1 MNAKMLIEQL
11 KNRVDLRKKITYW
24 ETIPAREARFADFPP
39 DLHSDL
45 VRTLKRRG
53 IRQLYTHQTRA
64 VKKALAGRHWVTVTP
79 TASGKTLCYNLPV
92 LHRILE
98 DPSTRA
104 LYIFPTKALASD
116 QMAELNRWIMEL
128 DRDIKGFTYDGDTS
142 PAARQ
147 AIRQAGQIVVTNP
160 DMLHQAILPHHTKWV
175 KLFENLRF
183 IVIDELHAYRGVF
196 GSHFANVLRR
206 LRRICRHYGSTPQ
219 FLLSSATIANP
230 VEFAERL
237 TEESMELVDNNGAP
251 ADEKHFV
258 FFNPPVVN
266 HALGIRRSSVLE
278 SRVLAAELIK
288 NDVQTIVF
296 ARSRVRVEVLLSY
309 LQKQLSGKV
318 RGYRGGYLP
327 RLRREIEQGLRSGEV
342 RGVVSTNALE
352 LGIDI
357 GQLQACVICGYP
369 GTIASTWQQAGRAG
383 RREGASI
390 TFLVASSNPLDQ
402 YVIEHPEYFLR
413 QSPEHALVQPN
424 NLVILVNHIKC
435 AAYELP
441 FEEGETF
448 GVATTGELLDF
459 LAEEG
464 ILHRA
469 ADRWYWMDQSFPA
482 KEVSLRSAAQENFVI
497 IDISQT
503 GNHQVLGEVD
513 RFSAPT
519 LIHEEAIYLHEGVQ
533 YQVEKLDYEEKK
545 AYVRQVDV
553 DYYTDANLA
562 VQLKVLEIER
572 EDQTVI
578 GHYRSM
584 GEVTVNAL
592 ATIFKKIKF
601 GTHENI
607 GSGPI
612 HLPEEEMHT
621 TAYWLT
627 LDHPDLG
634 AFKQEELQTGLLGL
648 SHGMF
653 QLAPLYLM
661 CDPKDLGVTVQ
672 VKAIHSKKPTIFM
685 FDKYPGGVGL
695 SEKLFE
701 LHHSLLQIVERHIR
715 SCSCAEGCPSCVG
728 PAGDGGLGG
737 KQLTLNLLGLLLQ
750 RTDGDIF

>member
-11 KNRVDLRKKITYW
+11 KNRVDIRDKVTRW
-24 ETIPAREARFADFPP
+24 ETIPAQPAQYADFPEGLHP
-39 DLHSDL
+39 DLQKVL
-45 VRTLKRRG
+45 RQRG
-53 IRQLYTHQTRA
+53 LERLYTHQAAA
-64 VKKALAGRHWVTVTP
+64 VKACLEGKHVVTVTP

-98 DPSTRA
+98 EPEARA
-104 LYIFPTKALASD
+104 LYIFPTKALAHD
-116 QMAELNRWIMEL
+116 QMKELNTMVEAL
-128 DRDIKGFTYDGDTS
+128 DRGIKGYTYDGDTP

-147 AIRQAGQIVVTNP
+147 MIRRAGHLVVTNP
-160 DMLHQAILPHHTKWV
+160 DMLHQAVLPHHTKWV
-175 KLFENLRF
+175 KLFENLRY

-206 LRRICRHYGSTPQ
+206 LKRICRHYGSDPQ
-219 FLLSSATIANP
+219 FILSSATIANP
-230 VEFAERL
+230 LEFAEKL
-237 TEESMELVDNNGAP
+237 VGAPVCLVDNNGAP
-251 ADEKHFV
+251 SDEKHFV

-266 HALGIRRSSVLE
+266 PALGIRRSSVLE
-278 SRVLAAELIK
+278 ARTLAEELIR

-296 ARSRVRVEVLLSY
+296 ARSRVRVEVLLTY
-309 LQKQLSGKV
+309 LQKTLPDQV

-327 RLRREIEQGLRSGEV
+327 TQRRKIEEGLRKGQI

-357 GQLQACVICGYP
+357 GELEACVICGYP

-383 RREGASI
+383 RRQGASV

-402 YVIEHPEYFLR
+402 YVIEHPEYFLQR
-413 QSPEHALVQPN
+413 TPEHALIQPD

-441 FEEGETF
+441 FTAGEEF
-448 GVATTGELLDF
+448 GVATTEEVLDF
-459 LAEEG
+459 LVEER
-464 ILHRA
+464 ILHRSGG
-469 ADRWYWMDQSFPA
+469 RWYWMDQSFPA
-482 KEVSLRSAAQENFVI
+482 KEISLRSAAQENFVI
-497 IDISQT
+497 IDITET
-503 GNHQVLGEVD
+503 GHHRVLGEVD

-545 AYVRQVDV
+545 AFVRKVDV

-562 VQLKVLEIER
+562 VQLRVLEVER
-572 EDQTVI
+572 TEVDGPHREKV
-578 GHYRSM
+578 M

-592 ATIFKKIKF
+592 ATLFKKIKF

-627 LDHPDLG
+627 IGEEIAARFGREDL
-634 AFKQEELQTGLLGL
+634 QSGLVGL
-648 SHGMF
+648 SNVLSH
-653 QLAPLYLM
+653 LAPLYLM
-661 CDPKDLGVTVQ
+661 CDPRDLGVVTQ
-672 VKAIHSKKPTIFM
+672 VKATHSGKPTIFLY
-685 FDKYPGGVGL
+685 DKYPGGVGL

-701 LHHSLLQIVERHIR
+701 LHRELLHTSREHILR
-715 SCSCAEGCPSCVG
+715 CPCEEGCPSCTG
-728 PAGDGGLGG
+728 PAVETGSRG
-737 KQLTLNLLGLLLQ
+737 KGLTLTLLDSLLEE
-750 RTDGDIF
+750 RES